1 MSKGRWNFRRAEV
14 TRAIMAVTDAGLS
27 VTKVRINPQGEIEV
41 ETGAA
46 ASQDLGGDL
55 ENWLSKQAEGKNA
68 RPAEG
73 H

>member
-46 ASQDLGGDL
+46 ASQ
-55 ENWLSKQAEGKNA
+55 
-68 RPAEG
+68 RFRR
-73 H
+73 

>member
-14 TRAIMAVTDAGLS
+14 TRAITAVTDAGLS
-27 VTKVRINPQGEIEV
+27 VTKIRINPQGEIEV

-46 ASQDLGGDL
+46 ASQDSRGDL
-55 ENWLSKQAEGKNA
+55 ENWLSKRAEGKNA
-68 RPAEG
+68 RPAQE